1 MEIGKAV
8 SEVLIYEAAP
18 GVPVVAVRLEGE
30 TLWLSQEQ
38 IAELFGRER
47 SVVTKHLR
55 NVFKEGELDEKAVC
69 ANFAHTAAD
78 GKTYQTRFYN
88 LDVIISVGYRVNSKR
103 GTQFRQWATQVLR
116 AHLVQGFTLNQVR
129 LADRGLTE
137 AQQSLDLLART
148 LSNQALVSDAGRDV
162 LALIVGYAKTW
173 SLLRQYDEDGL
184 VLPGACEPS
193 RGALDYSMALAA
205 IAQLKAELMSRG
217 EAGTLFGHE
226 RGEAFQGILG
236 GIEQTMFG
244 EPLYRSREEKAAHL
258 LYFIIKDH
266 PFSDGNKRVG
276 SFMFLLY
283 LQQESMEMSINANA
297 LTALALLI
305 AESAPSNKDLMIRLV
320 VNLLV
325 AEVCVP

>member
-1 MEIGKAV
+1 MEMDKDV

-18 GVPVVAVRLEGE
+18 GVPAVVVRLEGE

-38 IAELFGRER
+38 IAELFSRER

-55 NVFKEGELDEKAVC
+55 NVFKEGELDEKSNVQILHIAGSDKPV
-69 ANFAHTAAD
+69 
-78 GKTYQTRFYN
+78 RFYN

-116 AHLVQGFTLNQVR
+116 AHLVQGFTLNQAR

-184 VLPGACEPS
+184 VLPSVCEPS
-193 RGALDYSMALAA
+193 RGAIDYDMALAA

-217 EAGTLFGHE
+217 EAGPLFGRE
-226 RGEAFQGILG
+226 RSEAFQGILG
-236 GIEQTMFG
+236 SIEQTMFG

-283 LQQESMEMSINANA
+283 LQQENMEMSINANA

-305 AESAPSNKDLMIRLV
+305 AESAPLNKDLMIRLV

-325 AEVCVP
+325 AEVCVS